1 MENNYLFIDDMIDIN
16 EKPISKEFL
25 EKYPIPQK
33 GKVISGTFGVFNIKD
48 FERVAGRLKDARILR
63 KRKEHRIIKRFC

>member
-1 MENNYLFIDDMIDIN
+1 MENNYLFIDDMLDIN
-16 EKPISKEFL
+16 EKPMPKELL

-48 FERVAGRLKDARILR
+48 FERVAERFKDV
-63 KRKEHRIIKRFC
+63 